1 MTSLQQA
8 LSRYF
13 TSPVRRRGADYYRG
27 GRVRI
32 DIATA
37 SHVTASVLG
46 TVRYKVELRRHEGQ
60 MRVFCSCPHFD
71 VEECKHIWATVLA
84 AGERGLLRGDGAHDQ
99 LVVVPGAAGSG
110 RMGAQDSGAGGEER
124 FDAEREPAGRDEP
137 FADAA
142 SPAHPRTD

>member
-1 MTSLQQA
+1 MTSLSHA

-13 TSPVRRRGADYYRG
+13 SSPVRRRGADYYRG

-32 DIATA
+32 DTATA
-37 SHVTASVLG
+37 SHVRASVLG

-60 MRVFCSCPHFD
+60 MRVYCSCPHFD

-84 AGERGLLRGDGAHDQ
+84 AGAQGLLRGDGAHGK

-110 RMGAQDSGAGGEER
+110 RSAAHDQDAASELRGER
-124 FDAEREPAGRDEP
+124 IDDEREPD
-137 FADAA
+137 
-142 SPAHPRTD
+142 